1 MLRSKFDIEKNHQAT
16 YRDLHTVHTYSQLAV
31 INIDSKKSLKG
42 RKNETAYCKE
52 EGIGIS
58 VSESLRLFC
67 TDIPILSFVVL
78 YAPSG
83 TRYVWLH
90 LQTWKDA
97 SFLYEMLNGIK
108 VISTVELQAQKQSGV
123 DFLESFS
130 VLRYVALKNCEQ
142 DDSTFL
148 EEYFISK
155 STDFKHFFNSCFQK
169 YCSATPLWL
178 RKLCNMIISSLG
190 CCS

>member
-1 MLRSKFDIEKNHQAT
+1 MRLLIE
-16 YRDLHTVHTYSQLAV
+16 S
-31 INIDSKKSLKG
+31 
-42 RKNETAYCKE
+42 KE

-97 SFLYEMLNGIK
+97 SFLYEMLNGRK
-108 VISTVELQAQKQSGV
+108 VILAVELQAQKQSGV

-130 VLRYVALKNCEQ
+130 VLR
-142 DDSTFL
+142 
-148 EEYFISK
+148 
-155 STDFKHFFNSCFQK
+155 
-169 YCSATPLWL
+169 
-178 RKLCNMIISSLG
+178 
-190 CCS
+190 

>member
-1 MLRSKFDIEKNHQAT
+1 MLKSKFDIEKNH
-16 YRDLHTVHTYSQLAV
+16 LHEATYSQLAV
-31 INIDSKKSLKG
+31 VDSKKSLKG
-42 RKNETAYCKE
+42 RKNETAYWKE

-78 YAPSG
+78 YAPSD

-108 VISTVELQAQKQSGV
+108 
-123 DFLESFS
+123 
-130 VLRYVALKNCEQ
+130 
-142 DDSTFL
+142 
-148 EEYFISK
+148 YF
-155 STDFKHFFNSCFQK
+155 
-169 YCSATPLWL
+169 
-178 RKLCNMIISSLG
+178 
-190 CCS
+190 